1 MVTSNK
7 ERLSREA
14 IAMRIAREFFDG
26 AVVNLGIGIPTLC
39 SSFVPE
45 GMEVIYQSENGMLG
59 FGPVVGEED
68 KAKWADID
76 LVNAGGQYVYP
87 KPGMCFFNHAQSFAI
102 IRGGW
107 VDISVLGVLEV
118 SAKGDLANWMFP
130 GRGVGNIGGGMDLA
144 FNAKRV
150 IGATEHTTKDGK
162 AKIVNQC
169 SIPLT
174 APHCMDMIVTD
185 LAVIKFTP
193 KGPVLKE
200 VAPGWTAEEVQALT
214 EAKLIIDPGL
224 KEMELL

>member
-1 MVTSNK
+1 MVTTNK

-45 GMEVIYQSENGMLG
+45 GIQVTYQSENGMLG
-59 FGPVVGEED
+59 FGPVVNDEN

-87 KPGMCFFNHAQSFAI
+87 KPGMCFFNHANSFAM

-107 VDISVLGVLEV
+107 VDIAVLGVLEV

-130 GRGVGNIGGGMDLA
+130 GRGVSNIGGGMDLA
-144 FNAKRV
+144 FNTKRV
-150 IGATEHTTKDGK
+150 IGATEHTTKDNK
-162 AKIVNQC
+162 PKLVNQC

-174 APHCMDMIVTD
+174 APRCMDMLVTD
-185 LAVIKFTP
+185 IAVIKFTP

-200 VAPGWTAEEVQALT
+200 VAPGWTPQDVQALT
-214 EAKLIIDPGL
+214 EPKLIIAEDL
-224 KEMELL
+224 KEIELL

>member
-1 MVTSNK
+1 MDK

-14 IAMRIAREFFDG
+14 IAMRIAKEFFDG

-45 GMEVIYQSENGMLG
+45 GIEVTYHTENGMLG
-59 FGPVVGEED
+59 FGPVVTDED

-76 LVNAGGQYVYP
+76 LTNAGGQYVYP
-87 KPGMCFFNHAQSFAI
+87 KPGMCFFNHADSFGI
-102 IRGGW
+102 IRGGR

-118 SAKGDLANWMFP
+118 NEKGDLANWMFP

-144 FNAKRV
+144 FCAKRI
-150 IGATEHTTKDGK
+150 IGATEHTTKDNK
-162 AKIVNQC
+162 PKIVKQC

-185 LAVIKFTP
+185 IAVIKFTA

-200 VAPGWTAEEVQALT
+200 VAPGWTAAEVQELT
-214 EAKLIIDPGL
+214 EAKLIIAEDL
-224 KEMELL
+224 KEIELL